1 MRTPLHAALA
11 ALLALACGSDE
22 DEDEVVETV
31 EVRGE
36 DEGGG
41 QPEAEAP
48 PDPDALPPLFSRSR
62 PLMGT
67 VLSGSGMEPASRSL
81 SALPGPIAGALK

>member
-36 DEGGG
+36 QLDRFAMEK
-41 QPEAEAP
+41 
-48 PDPDALPPLFSRSR
+48 R
-62 PLMGT
+62 
-67 VLSGSGMEPASRSL
+67 LSS
-81 SALPGPIAGALK
+81 